1 MPDRWSHSVI
11 ACLGLAILISTWLVP
26 SPLYAGEPTTEPV
39 AAARPIAAEL
49 FADPAKY
56 VGTRIEIYG
65 LVIEADKMQRS
76 FLLQDVSQRPL
87 TVDAWRLP
95 PIVAGD
101 QVEIEG
107 VLTQTAGGLVLV
119 GTGVK
124 RVQVVGGGGC
134 G

>member
-1 MPDRWSHSVI
+1 MPDRWSHHVV
-11 ACLGLAILISTWLVP
+11 ACLGLAILVSTWLVT
-26 SPLYAGEPTTEPV
+26 SPLHAGGATTAP
-39 AAARPIAAEL
+39 AAERPIAAQL

-56 VGTRIEIYG
+56 VGMRIEIYG
-65 LVIEADKMQRS
+65 LVIEADNAQRS

-107 VLTQTAGGLVLV
+107 VLTQTAAGLVLV

-124 RVQVVGGGGC
+124 HVQVVGGGGC
-134 G
+134 C

>member
-1 MPDRWSHSVI
+1 MLDRWFRHI
-11 ACLGLAILISTWLVP
+11 ACLGCAALIAA
-26 SPLYAGEPTTEPV
+26 SPVQGTVRAGEAGTAT
-39 AAARPIAAEL
+39 AAERPIAAAL

-65 LVIEADKMQRS
+65 LVIEVDTARRS
-76 FLLQDVSQRPL
+76 FQLQDVSQRPL

-95 PIVAGD
+95 PIVVGD

-107 VLTQTAGGLVLV
+107 VLQRTSSGLVLV
-119 GTGVK
+119 GTGAK

-134 G
+134 C